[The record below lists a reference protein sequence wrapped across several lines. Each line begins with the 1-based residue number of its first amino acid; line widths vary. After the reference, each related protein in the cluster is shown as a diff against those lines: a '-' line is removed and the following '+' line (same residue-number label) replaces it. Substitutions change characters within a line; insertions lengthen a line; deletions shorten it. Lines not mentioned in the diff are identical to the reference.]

1 MPSNRNSHCQPAKPA
16 VPLSESMMAPE
27 IGFPRTPETAIA
39 ETKSAVLVERSREGY
54 QSVR

>member
-1 MPSNRNSHCQPAKPA
+1 
-16 VPLSESMMAPE
+16 MAPE